1 MGERRDPDTGAV
13 TIDRLMI
20 LTQSAAQAPA
30 SVATAIPAA
39 ESDAESTEPDQ

>member
-1 MGERRDPDTGAV
+1 VIT
-13 TIDRLMI
+13 TDRLMI

-39 ESDAESTEPDQ
+39 ESNAERTEPDQ